1 MSKNYKSIEWK
12 TAVCLVFS
20 VFLHAGLI
28 YYVALTQF
36 GGGSSGV
43 NHAGDISTVEFQTVE
58 PIPVSNETPVV
69 TKAEEPVKVKEPK
82 VEVSRPVTND
92 LPAPK
97 PKMTKALPKKA
108 VITPAP
114 VADSSPV
121 EQPIEVAKNELEK
134 QPEPVIEQE
143 QMQEVMPVEKVES
156 MNVEKEVALE
166 KTAREELVEKI
177 MKDEPNPEEKLT
189 IEKGS
194 PKIVEETPSP
204 APEVAPVVAAEA
216 KAAPVAATPSTTT
229 KGPATDTKS
238 VVAANS
244 SANEGKPL
252 PVKNDY
258 ELKGMPGNKDPQYT
272 DSDRL
277 NRRQG
282 EVKFMAEV
290 AADGSI
296 SNIRILKSSG
306 FRTLDLAAY
315 SAFKSYRYFPGQQS
329 YVVKSFVFTLKGPA
343 QVLPSRLGTR
353 TQAAN

>member
-1 MSKNYKSIEWK
+1 MSKNYRSIEWK

-43 NHAGDISTVEFQTVE
+43 NSAGEFAQIEIT
-58 PIPVSNETPVV
+58 PIPVSNETPDP
-69 TKAEEPVKVKEPK
+69 APVAPVKEPK
-82 VEVSRPVTND
+82 VEVSRPVENK

-97 PKMTKALPKKA
+97 PKLAQVLPKKA

-114 VADSSPV
+114 QDDNSKVEAPV
-121 EQPIEVAKNELEK
+121 EVAKIEP

-143 QMQEVMPVEKVES
+143 KMDDVSEATVAAVET
-156 MNVEKEVALE
+156 MNVEKEVKQE
-166 KTAREELVEKI
+166 QKAREELVEKI
-177 MKDEPNPEEKLT
+177 MKDEPLPERDEKAQN
-189 IEKGS
+189 
-194 PKIVEETPSP
+194 IVATPAAAGP
-204 APEVAPVVAAEA
+204 AVAVAAAPA
-216 KAAPVAATPSTTT
+216 KQA
-229 KGPATDTKS
+229 
-238 VVAANS
+238 
-244 SANEGKPL
+244 SAGAPL

-258 ELKGMPGNKDPQYT
+258 ELKAMPGNKDPQY
-272 DSDRL
+272 SPEDRL
-277 NRRQG
+277 KNRQG

-290 AADGSI
+290 SSDGSI

-306 FRTLDLAAY
+306 HRSLDLAAY
-315 SAFKSYRYFPGQQS
+315 SAFKNYRYFPGQQS

-353 TQAAN
+353 TQAANK